1 MKSLLNITPENKYAN
16 TVYAGVGKGEN
27 LEALKLW
34 TEGNIITI
42 DPNTQVSNLLKR
54 HHPEVKHYTVALSV
68 EDGEQDFY
76 DYWPESL
83 STLRDTVSLPNELKN
98 AQLKCTQAVE
108 TRSLNSLLSE
118 FDFDSNYNLL
128 VLSINGVELDIIN
141 SLSSNELDSFSCII
155 IQADHKNM
163 YHQSIEYIEKL
174 KSSLVSL
181 GYYLSDMEYDAIFS
195 SFIFFRDEEKK
206 ALELENGKLKAEHA
220 KVQEERDKAKNKESE
235 LSSRLSHLESNNLSL
250 ETRNADL
257 IKQNTEL
264 TQAKKLVELES
275 EKLKVERDDAKSQV
289 ESNVK
294 QLEEVTKRAEEEEAE
309 LVSRLSTLESELEER
324 TKQRD
329 EEHKWHHENK
339 KWAESLTQQIEK
351 VKTKDN
357 ERVAHISNLE
367 SQISELT
374 TDNKKL
380 LERNNTLEFE
390 KQSLVSNLSSLES
403 ENVELTRSTRLN
415 QKMLAKSQVDL
426 DDLRKKYSIKLQS
439 ETELVELIK
448 ELREKLTIAS
458 QYYYQLQQDHP
469 ELLAYSD
476 SAKDE

>member
-1 MKSLLNITPENKYAN
+1 MKSLLNRTPENKYAN

-181 GYYLSDMEYDAIFS
+181 GYYLSDMEYDAIYS

-206 ALELENGKLKAEHA
+206 ALELESGKLKAEHA

-235 LSSRLSHLESNNLSL
+235 LSSRLSHLESNNSSL

-339 KWAESLTQQIEK
+339 KWVESLTQQIEK

-390 KQSLVSNLSSLES
+390 KQSLASNLSSLES

>member
-1 MKSLLNITPENKYAN
+1 MKILLNRTPENKYAN
-16 TVYAGVGKGEN
+16 IVYAGVGKVEN
-27 LEALKLW
+27 LSALKLW
-34 TEGNIITI
+34 TAGNIITI
-42 DPNTQVSNLLKR
+42 DPNTQTSELMKR
-54 HHPEVKHYTVALSV
+54 HHPEVKHCAFALSV
-68 EDGEQDFY
+68 EDGEHDFY

-98 AQLKCTQAVE
+98 AQLQRIRVVE
-108 TRSLNSLLSE
+108 TRSLNTILSE
-118 FDFDSNYNLL
+118 CDFGGDNNLFI
-128 VLSINGVELDIIN
+128 LSTNGVELNIIN
-141 SLSSNELDSFSCII
+141 SLSHNELDSFSCII
-155 IQADHKNM
+155 IEVDHKNM
-163 YHQSIEYIEKL
+163 YHPSIAYTEEL

-181 GYYLSDMEYDAIFS
+181 GYYLSDIEREAIYS
-195 SFIFFRDEEKK
+195 SFVFFRDEDKK
-206 ALELENGKLKAEHA
+206 ALELESGKLKAEHA

-235 LSSRLSHLESNNLSL
+235 LSSRLSHLESNNSSL

-380 LERNNTLEFE
+380 IERNNTLEFE
-390 KQSLVSNLSSLES
+390 KQTLASNLSSLES

-415 QKMLAKSQVDL
+415 QKMLAKSQLDL

-458 QYYYQLQQDHP
+458 QYYYQLQQEHP
-469 ELLAYSD
+469 ELLTYS
-476 SAKDE
+476 SSVKDE

>member
-1 MKSLLNITPENKYAN
+1 MKSLLNRTPENKYAN

>member
-1 MKSLLNITPENKYAN
+1 MKSLLNRTPENKYAN
-16 TVYAGVGKGEN
+16 IVYAGVGKGEN

-42 DPNTQVSNLLKR
+42 DPNTQASNLLKR

-128 VLSINGVELDIIN
+128 VLSINGLELEVIRSLSKDVLEHFN
-141 SLSSNELDSFSCII
+141 SLII
-155 IQADHKNM
+155 EADHKNIFQQ
-163 YHQSIEYIEKL
+163 QSDYIDSL

-181 GYYLSDMEYDAIFS
+181 GYYLFDIERDTIYS
-195 SFIFFRDEEKK
+195 SFIFFRDEDKK
-206 ALELENGKLKAEHA
+206 ALELESGKLKAEHA
-220 KVQEERDKAKNKESE
+220 KVQEERDKAKDKESE
-235 LSSRLSHLESNNLSL
+235 LSSRLSHLESSHSSL
-250 ETRNADL
+250 ETR
-257 IKQNTEL
+257 
-264 TQAKKLVELES
+264 
-275 EKLKVERDDAKSQV
+275 
-289 ESNVK
+289 
-294 QLEEVTKRAEEEEAE
+294 
-309 LVSRLSTLESELEER
+309 
-324 TKQRD
+324 
-329 EEHKWHHENK
+329 
-339 KWAESLTQQIEK
+339 
-351 VKTKDN
+351 
-357 ERVAHISNLE
+357 
-367 SQISELT
+367 ISELT
-374 TDNKKL
+374 TENAELTESNKAIAIEAQGERDEAKDKESELTSRISHLESSHSSLETRISELSTENAKL
-380 LERNNTLEFE
+380 IESNKALAIEIQGERDKGQEEQELA
-390 KQSLVSNLSSLES
+390 QSLTQQLAQLKQQSEAKKSELTSRLSQLES
-403 ENVELTRSTRLN
+403 ENQELTRSTRLN

-458 QYYYQLQQDHP
+458 QYYCQLQQDHP